1 MVDGMS
7 EDRNMTEVGVGQSR
21 RRAAIGGVAAG
32 AVAVLGVGAVLAFA
46 LAPDTT
52 SADRVAAPSSS
63 ASPSSSP
70 DAIRTTTHAR
80 TPSPTPAATAT
91 PAAGSQPGTGTI
103 RRSTARCRS
112 AGHGSPRRCPAS
124 SPAAQLH
131 GRRSDCRGAVQLRRR
146 LGLRCV
152 FPRQLRDLV
161 ALLDSPATGVC
172 GSAWFRGRRGR
183 YQRMGDVLQLR
194 VTDGTRSSEQSGR
207 DAVPIAA
214 AGGAD
219 SLTRPQCPCRWW
231 ASG

>member
-1 MVDGMS
+1 MS

-91 PAAGSQPGTGTI
+91 PAAGSQPGTGT
-103 RRSTARCRS
+103 
-112 AGHGSPRRCPAS
+112 GSGSGGPP
-124 SPAAQLH
+124 PAAAPPVTAPPVVAPPPPPPPNYTAAEAIA
-131 GRRSDCRGAVQLRRR
+131 AVQSNYGGVWVYGACFRANYGTWSRYSTPPPPVYAGV
-146 LGLRCV
+146 LG
-152 FPRQLRDLV
+152 FE
-161 ALLDSPATGVC
+161 AGA
-172 GSAWFRGRRGR
+172 
-183 YQRMGDVLQLR
+183 
-194 VTDGTRSSEQSGR
+194 DGTSGW
-207 DAVPIAA
+207 VTYY
-214 AGGAD
+214 
-219 SLTRPQCPCRWW
+219 SCE
-231 ASG
+231 